1 MAMNALPP
9 TVAPPLLDQ
18 LGARWLVGVPATA
31 VAWDVTTGL
40 AGFAL
45 GDGTLALAHPVWDG
59 APALRPREGGGAT
72 LVPGTAPAPP
82 AARVQAHRGT
92 CLAVAADPDGG
103 FLTGGADGRVTC
115 VQPDGSLR
123 AVAHFDGKVSLVVT
137 GPGHWRACAVRSKV
151 HRLGG
156 TPAVIDLAA
165 PVTALAL
172 DPSGARLAIGHQGGV
187 TLWAGGD
194 TPLVLPAPGPQ
205 CGIAWSADQTRL
217 ASFSPDGTLHAWTL
231 PDAAPLEIAVGAPA
245 NALDALP
252 RGGGF
257 VAGVAGRV
265 ICWQP
270 PSPALLP
277 CGVRNQAA
285 VTRLA
290 AHPHRH
296 VLAAGYANGTV
307 VLCQPGSADLL
318 LLRAAGDGPNGG
330 GPSARDPSGGDP
342 SGGGPGGGGI
352 SALAFSPFGGCLAI
366 GTDGGEIGVL
376 ALPDMLFRD
385 QARPS

>member
-1 MAMNALPP
+1 MNALPP
-9 TVAPPLLDQ
+9 TAAPPLLDQ

-45 GDGTLALAHPVWDG
+45 GDGTLALVHPVWDG
-59 APALRPREGGGAT
+59 APTLHSREGGGVT

-103 FLTGGADGRVTC
+103 FLTGGADGRVAC
-115 VQPDGSLR
+115 VQPEGSLR
-123 AVAHFDGKVSLVVT
+123 AIAHFDGKVSLVAT
-137 GPGHWRACAVRSKV
+137 GPGYWRACAFRNRV

-156 TPAVIDLAA
+156 SAADIDVAT
-165 PVTALAL
+165 PVTALAI

-194 TPLVLPAPGPQ
+194 LPRVLPAAGSQ
-205 CGIAWSADQTRL
+205 SGVAWSADPPRL

-231 PDAAPLEIAVGAPA
+231 PAQFSLAPMSSAGTLPEAIAAGGPVT
-245 NALDALP
+245 ALDALP

-265 ICWQP
+265 LCWQP
-270 PSPALLP
+270 PSPTLLP

-290 AHPHRH
+290 AHPHRPM
-296 VLAAGYANGTV
+296 LAAGYANGTV
-307 VLCQPGSADLL
+307 VLCQPGRADLL

-330 GPSARDPSGGDP
+330 G
-342 SGGGPGGGGI
+342 I
-352 SALAFSPFGGCLAI
+352 SALGFSPFGGCLAI
-366 GTDGGEIGVL
+366 GTDSGEIGVL

>member
-1 MAMNALPP
+1 MAMNALSP

-45 GDGTLALAHPVWDG
+45 DDGTLALVHPVWDG
-59 APALRPREGGGAT
+59 APALRPREGAGAT
-72 LVPGTAPAPP
+72 LVPATAPAPP
-82 AARVQAHRGT
+82 AARVQAHYGA

-123 AVAHFDGKVSLVVT
+123 ALAHFDGKVSLVAT
-137 GPGHWRACAVRSKV
+137 GPGRWRACAVRNRV

-156 TPAVIDLAA
+156 SAAVLDVAA
-165 PVTALAL
+165 AVTALAV

-194 TPLVLPAPGPQ
+194 IPLVLPAAGPQ
-205 CGIAWSADQTRL
+205 HGIAWSADPARL
-217 ASFSPDGTLHAWTL
+217 ASVSPDGTLRAWTLAAPMSSAGTL
-231 PDAAPLEIAVGAPA
+231 PDAAPPEITVGAPVTD
-245 NALDALP
+245 LDALP
-252 RGGGF
+252 GDGGF
-257 VAGVAGRV
+257 VIGVAGRV
-265 ICWQP
+265 LCWQP

-285 VTRLA
+285 VTRIA
-290 AHPHRH
+290 AHPHRKL
-296 VLAAGYANGTV
+296 LAAGYANGTV
-307 VLCQPGSADLL
+307 VLCQPDRSDLL
-318 LLRAAGDGPNGG
+318 RLRAAG
-330 GPSARDPSGGDP
+330 SGRNL
-342 SGGGPGGGGI
+342 GGI
-352 SALAFSPFGGCLAI
+352 SALAFSPSGDCLAI
-366 GTDGGEIGVL
+366 GTDGGEIAVL

-385 QARPS
+385 QARSS